1 MEERLVLG
9 AGRLYVGRKCGGYRD
24 KPYDGKTHVIL
35 PNALHAAPMMLPNGH
50 ERNGGGLIPHTRGRN
65 ERRSS

>member
-35 PNALHAAPMMLPNGH
+35 PRRERRIFVRRS
-50 ERNGGGLIPHTRGRN
+50 ERN
-65 ERRSS
+65 

>member
-1 MEERLVLG
+1 MLMEERLVLG

-50 ERNGGGLIPHTRGRN
+50 ERNGAD
-65 ERRSS
+65 

>member
-35 PNALHAAPMMLPNGH
+35 PNALHAAPMVLPNGH
-50 ERNGGGLIPHTRGRN
+50 ERNGAD
-65 ERRSS
+65 